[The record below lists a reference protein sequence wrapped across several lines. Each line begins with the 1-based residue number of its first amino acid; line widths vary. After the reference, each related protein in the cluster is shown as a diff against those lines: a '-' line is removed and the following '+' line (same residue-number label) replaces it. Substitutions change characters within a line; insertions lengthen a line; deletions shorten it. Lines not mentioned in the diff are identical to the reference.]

1 MESRDPVTLYLCLH
15 SEQGPLG
22 AAERDCFPHRHFPEH
37 QEPSWSQEPSYAVP
51 ATSLQTPPARPPE
64 DLTLRPQRVV

>member
-1 MESRDPVTLYLCLH
+1 MKSQDPVALCLCLH
-15 SEQGPLG
+15 SVQGPLG
-22 AAERDCFPHRHFPEH
+22 AAERDCFPHRHFPERR
-37 QEPSWSQEPSYAVP
+37 EASWSQEPSYEVP